1 MSGPAGTS
9 IRVEPGGPLRGELT
23 VPPDK
28 SISHRAALLAA
39 MSEEPVRIRNYLDAR
54 DTNSTLDALRA
65 VGAVVEVGPDEVTIR
80 GTGLRAPCEVDDP
93 IDVGNSGTLMRLLPG
108 WLAGQPGG
116 PAWTIDGDESI
127 RRRPVDRIADPLRR
141 MGARIEA
148 HAGRLPPFTVHGSEL
163 TAIDYSAPV
172 ASAQVKSCVLLAG
185 LLASGA
191 TRVTEPS
198 PSRDHTERMLLR
210 AGVPIE
216 REGAAV
222 RVACTDELALETIE
236 VPGDL
241 SSAAFWITAG
251 LLIRG
256 SRLVIHGVGV
266 NWTRTGFLR
275 IAHRMGAIVLADLEP
290 EGPPLPPDEPV
301 SELDVSA
308 APLVGTTVEAE
319 EVPLAIDEL
328 PLIALLGCYAEGETV
343 VRGARELR
351 LKESDRISGVVDGL
365 QGLGGDIEAT
375 EDGFAIRG
383 AAGLRGGRLDAR
395 GDHRLAM
402 LGAVAGLAS
411 REGVEVIGM
420 DAAAMSYPLFLDDLG
435 TLSERPRAR

>member
-1 MSGPAGTS
+1 VSGSPATS

-23 VPPDK
+23 VPSDK
-28 SISHRAALLAA
+28 SISHRAAILAA

-54 DTNSTLDALRA
+54 DTNSTLNALRG
-65 VGAVVEVGPDEVTIR
+65 VGAVIEMGPDEVTIR
-80 GTGLRAPCEVDDP
+80 GTGLRAVGEVQDA

-116 PAWTIDGDESI
+116 AAWTIDGDESI

-141 MGARIEA
+141 MGARIDT

-172 ASAQVKSCVLLAG
+172 PSAQVKSCVLLAG
-185 LLASGA
+185 LLASGS
-191 TRVTEPS
+191 TRVSEPS

-216 REGAAV
+216 REGSAV
-222 RVACTDELALETIE
+222 RIACTDELQLETIE

-251 LLIRG
+251 VLIRG

-290 EGPPLPPDEPV
+290 EGSPLSPDEPV

-319 EVPLAIDEL
+319 EVPLAIDDL

-365 QGLGGDIEAT
+365 RALGGDIEAT

-383 AAGLRGGRLDAR
+383 GGGLRGGTLDAR
-395 GDHRLAM
+395 DDHRLAM

-420 DAAAMSYPLFLDDLG
+420 EAAAVSYPLFLDDLG
-435 TLSERPRAR
+435 TVA